1 MKQEFKAGD
10 KVYCPSEQVQ
20 IYTLRANDCG
30 IYPLIIKCD
39 SFIKSFTLYGHRYSG
54 DPMPSILHATPENH
68 ELLCKLYGVEFE
80 APPKPKTP
88 KEVIQAMLDDEW
100 EYVPLLTPITDDET
114 EEITRLFPVLV
125 SKSMW
130 QNPKITHEIHALLF
144 QNGVP
149 VDPKTGKII
158 IDYIDGEI
166 VTEQS

>member
-10 KVYCPSEQVQ
+10 KVYCPKLSLKMLEV
-20 IYTLRANDCG
+20 IKNEYDEPDLSVTFNNDYVDFDECG
-30 IYPLIIKCD
+30 KEVVWNKVEVV
-39 SFIKSFTLYGHRYSG
+39 F
-54 DPMPSILHATPENH
+54 HATPENH
-68 ELLCKLYGVEFE
+68 EMLCKLYGVEFE

-88 KEVIQAMLDDEW
+88 KEVIQAMLDDGW

-166 VTEQS
+166 VTE